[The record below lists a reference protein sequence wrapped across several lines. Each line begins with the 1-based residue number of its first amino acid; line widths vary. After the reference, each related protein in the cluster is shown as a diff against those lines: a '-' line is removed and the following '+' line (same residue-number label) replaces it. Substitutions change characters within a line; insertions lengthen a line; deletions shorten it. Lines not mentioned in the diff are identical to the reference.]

1 VTQRVAALLL
11 LLLPGIAAAV
21 DPNAVVGGRACAA
34 LSARVGAFPGGG
46 PVFLRSYDAE
56 SGKGEPSEPALRTAA
71 FTYDNAVA
79 TIALLACGESSAALR
94 VGEALRCAALASPRL
109 RNAYRAGAVDDDKP
123 LPNGW
128 WDASASRWAEDAY
141 QDGSATGNIA
151 WAALALLALHDT
163 THDARWSAAAAQLG
177 RQALSIASDASADG
191 FFGGVEGFDAAPVRL
206 RWKSTEHNIDLVAV
220 FERLDRARQPGEWHA
235 AAASARR
242 FVAAQWEPE
251 QGRFWTGTLPDG
263 TTNRATSAL
272 DVQLWSQLLRD
283 APHEWQ
289 RAVVYAEREHGVDG
303 GFDFDADRDGTWLE
317 GTAQAALVYRVL
329 ERERSAQPLL
339 ATIAANFSD
348 GGLVYA
354 TREPR
359 VSTGLAANAKSRSA
373 DFFYFRRPHLAATA
387 WAALAA
393 RNRNPFAEWSP

>member
-1 VTQRVAALLL
+1 L
-11 LLLPGIAAAV
+11 LLLPAFAAAV
-21 DPNAVVGGRACAA
+21 DFNPVVGERACAA
-34 LSARVGAFPGGG
+34 LRARVTQSSGSG

-56 SGKGEPSEPALRTAA
+56 SGTGEPSEPALRTAA
-71 FTYDNAVA
+71 FTYDNALA

-94 VGEALRCAALASPRL
+94 VGEALRRAAVAPPRI
-109 RNAYRAGAVDDDKP
+109 RNAYRAGAVDDEKP

-128 WDASASRWAEDAY
+128 WDTSASRWAEDAY

-151 WAALALLALHDT
+151 WAALALLALYDT
-163 THDARWSAAAAQLG
+163 THDARWSVAAAQLG
-177 RQALSIASDASADG
+177 RQALSIASDGSADG

-220 FERLDRARQPGEWHA
+220 FERLERARQPGEWRA

-242 FVAAQWEPE
+242 FVSAQWEPE

-263 TTNRATSAL
+263 ATNRSTSAL

-283 APHEWQ
+283 AAKQWQ
-289 RAVVYAEREHGVDG
+289 RALAYAEREHAVEG
-303 GFDFDADRDGTWLE
+303 GFDFNADRDGAWLE

-329 ERERSAQPLL
+329 GRQSAAQPLL

-348 GGLVYA
+348 AGLVYA
-354 TREPR
+354 TRERR
-359 VSTGLAANAKSRSA
+359 VSTGLAANAASGSA
-373 DFFYFRRPHLAATA
+373 DFYYFRKPHLAATA
-387 WAALAA
+387 WAVLAA
-393 RNRNPFAEWSP
+393 RKRNPFAESSP